1 MPAALHSHTTLPAV
15 VKAAK
20 DGREKAKTL
29 HRLVEPFTIG
39 GMTLDNLLIA
49 TALRLMETDERAAV
63 EMVQRLMP
71 QVDEV
76 ELRIQLRKAQQKH

>member
-1 MPAALHSHTTLPAV
+1 MSPSTQNYNSLPAV

-20 DGREKAKTL
+20 MGREKANTL

-49 TALRLMETDERAAV
+49 TALRLMETDEQAAV
-63 EMVQRLMP
+63 SMVQRLMP

-76 ELRIQLRKAQQKH
+76 ELRIQLRRAQQQR